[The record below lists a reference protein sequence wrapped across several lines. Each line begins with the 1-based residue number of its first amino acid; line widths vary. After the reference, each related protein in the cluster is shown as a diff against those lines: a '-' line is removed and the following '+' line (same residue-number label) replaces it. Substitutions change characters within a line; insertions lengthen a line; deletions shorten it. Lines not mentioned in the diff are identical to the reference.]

1 MTYSGLPDHVK
12 RIKPV
17 LILLVILLGSLKLY
31 AQQVEVAFRISEKD
45 LIPEGI
51 AYDAASQSFFV
62 SSIHK
67 NKIIRIDEH
76 NKVTDFIKS
85 GKEGIGQALG
95 MKVSQGKLWV
105 CSNTGKGNA
114 QDQSMVHTFDLT
126 SGDLVSKWNLPSG
139 EIHLFNDL
147 AIDSHGN
154 VIVSDSDY
162 GAIYRVSPKS
172 SNVELLIKDAR
183 LQYVNGIT
191 IAPDDAVIVNTF
203 KGFFKIN
210 TTTQEMKALPFPN
223 YYVIGIDGLCF
234 YKQSLVGIQNVTYP
248 VSINQYQLNA
258 TFDKIENAH
267 VLLADHPLFD
277 IPTTGVIVDDW
288 FYFIANS
295 QMSNLEKDK
304 IIDSSRLKEVLIMK
318 IKLN

>member
-1 MTYSGLPDHVK
+1 MLNHVTK
-12 RIKPV
+12 MKAV
-17 LILLVILLGSLKLY
+17 VVLLVFLLGSQPSD
-31 AQQVEVAFRISEKD
+31 AQPVEVAFRIPEKD

-51 AYDAASQSFFV
+51 AYDATSRSFFV

-67 NKIIRIDEH
+67 NKIIRIDER

-85 GKEGIGQALG
+85 GKEGIGQALS
-95 MKVSQGKLWV
+95 MKVRDGKLWV

-114 QDQSMVHTFDLT
+114 QDRSMVHAFDLA
-126 SGDLVSKWNLPSG
+126 SGNLVSKWNLPPG
-139 EIHLFNDL
+139 ETHLFNDL

-162 GAIYRVSPKS
+162 GAIYRVNPKS

-191 IAPDDAVIVNTF
+191 IAPDDDVIVNTF

-210 TTTQEMKALPFPN
+210 TASQEMIALPFPN
-223 YYVIGIDGLCF
+223 YSVIGIDGLCF
-234 YKQSLVGIQNVTYP
+234 YKQSLIGIQNVTYP

-258 TFDKIENAH
+258 AYDRIESAR
-267 VLLADHPLFD
+267 VLIADHPLFD
-277 IPTTGVIVDDW
+277 IPTTGVLVDDW
-288 FYFIANS
+288 FYFVANS

-304 IIDSSRLKEVLIMK
+304 IIDPSRRQEVLIMK

>member
-1 MTYSGLPDHVK
+1 LLEHVTRMK
-12 RIKPV
+12 AV
-17 LILLVILLGSLKLY
+17 VVLLVFLWGSLPLE
-31 AQQVEVAFRISEKD
+31 AQSVEVAFRIPEKD

-51 AYDAASQSFFV
+51 AYDPTSRSFFV

-67 NKIIRIDEH
+67 NKILRIDER
-76 NKVTDFIKS
+76 NKVKDFIKS

-95 MKVSQGKLWV
+95 MKVSDGKLWV
-105 CSNTGKGNA
+105 CSNTGKGNE
-114 QDQSMVHTFDLT
+114 QDQSMVHAFDLA
-126 SGDLVSKWNLPSG
+126 SGDLVNKWILPPG
-139 EIHLFNDL
+139 EAHLFNDL
-147 AIDSHGN
+147 ALDSQGN
-154 VIVSDSDY
+154 VIVSDSEY
-162 GAIYRVSPKS
+162 GAIYRVSLKS
-172 SNVELLIKDAR
+172 SAVELLIKDAR

-191 IAPDDAVIVNTF
+191 IAPDDDVIVNTF

-210 TTTQEMKALPFPN
+210 TATQEMIALPFPN
-223 YYVIGIDGLCF
+223 YSVIGIDGLCF

-258 TFDKIENAH
+258 TFDKIDGAR

-295 QMSNLEKDK
+295 QMSNLGKDK
-304 IIDSSRLKEVLIMK
+304 IIDPSKLKEVLIMK

>member
-1 MTYSGLPDHVK
+1 MK
-12 RIKPV
+12 AV
-17 LILLVILLGSLKLY
+17 LFLLVFLLGSLPSD
-31 AQQVEVAFRISEKD
+31 AQSVEVAFRISEKD

-51 AYDAASQSFFV
+51 AYDAASRSFFV

-67 NKIIRIDEH
+67 NKMIRIDER

-95 MKVSQGKLWV
+95 MKVRDGKLWV

-114 QDQSMVHTFDLT
+114 QDQSMVHVFDIA
-126 SGDLVSKWNLPSG
+126 SGDLVSKWNLPPG
-139 EIHLFNDL
+139 ETHLFNDL
-147 AIDSHGN
+147 ALDSHGN
-154 VIVSDSDY
+154 AIVSDSDY
-162 GAIYRVSPKS
+162 GAIYRVSLKS

-210 TTTQEMKALPFPN
+210 TATQELKLLPFPN
-223 YYVIGIDGLCF
+223 YFVIGIDGLCF

-258 TFDKIENAH
+258 TFDKIESAR
-267 VLLADHPLFD
+267 VLVADHPLFD

-288 FYFIANS
+288 FYFVANS
-295 QMSNLEKDK
+295 QMGNLDKDK
-304 IIDSSRLKEVLIMK
+304 IIDPSKLKEVLIMK